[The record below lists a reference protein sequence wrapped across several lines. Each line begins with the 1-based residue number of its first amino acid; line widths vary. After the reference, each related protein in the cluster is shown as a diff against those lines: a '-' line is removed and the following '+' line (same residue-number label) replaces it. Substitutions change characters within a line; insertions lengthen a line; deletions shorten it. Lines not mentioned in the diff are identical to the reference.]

1 MKKKTANRVRKR
13 ISKHPLLTP
22 EKKAEL
28 NQAAKE
34 LDDYYLSPAGKR
46 ELKKLAKKA
55 AENRKSVRKVSA
67 RLPIAISSALDEYVD
82 NHDLDVATVIKLAL
96 YNQFKRKPPKK
107 LPESVVAMPGNPN
120 IAELASKGG
129 KARAK
134 KLQKKNK
141 ELGK

>member
-1 MKKKTANRVRKR
+1 MKKKTVNRVRKR

-22 EKKAEL
+22 EKQAEL

-55 AENRKSVRKVSA
+55 AEKQKSVRKVSA
-67 RLPIAISSALDEYVD
+67 RLPVAISSALDEYVE
-82 NHDLDVATVIKLAL
+82 NHELDVATVIKLAL
-96 YNQFKRKPPKK
+96 FNQFKKKPPKK
-107 LPESVVAMPGNPN
+107 LPETVVATPGNPN
-120 IAELASKGG
+120 IAKLASKGG

-134 KLQKKNK
+134 KLQQQ
-141 ELGK
+141 

>member
-1 MKKKTANRVRKR
+1 MKKKVKR
-13 ISKHPLLTP
+13 ISSHPLLTA
-22 EKKAEL
+22 EKKREL
-28 NQAAKE
+28 KQVAKE

-46 ELKKLAKKA
+46 ELKSLAKKA

-82 NHDLDVATVIKLAL
+82 MHHLDVATVIKLAL
-96 YNQFKRKPPKK
+96 VNQFKKNPPRK
-107 LPESVVAMPGNPN
+107 LPETVTAKPGNPH

-134 KLQKKNK
+134 KMQKK
-141 ELGK
+141 

>member
-1 MKKKTANRVRKR
+1 MKKKAKKRVGKR
-13 ISKHPLLTP
+13 ITKHPLLTP
-22 EKKAEL
+22 EKQAEL

-55 AENRKSVRKVSA
+55 AEKRKSVRKVSA
-67 RLPIAISSALDEYVD
+67 RLPVAISSALDDYTES
-82 NHDLDVATVIKLAL
+82 HDLDVATVIKLAL
-96 YNQFKRKPPKK
+96 FNQFKKKPPKK
-107 LPESVVAMPGNPN
+107 LPETVVATPGNPY

-134 KLQKKNK
+134 NLQKKN
-141 ELGK
+141 